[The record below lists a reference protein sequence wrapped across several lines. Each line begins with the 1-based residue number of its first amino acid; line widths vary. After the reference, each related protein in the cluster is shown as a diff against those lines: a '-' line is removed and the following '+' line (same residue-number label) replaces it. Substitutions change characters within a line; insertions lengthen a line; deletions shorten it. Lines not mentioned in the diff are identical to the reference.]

1 MHVAGFNF
9 SVLNNAFLVHKGYK
23 MKNKFYSK
31 KDVDHHENRQR
42 YEEFKIELESA
53 YPDSKR
59 KC

>member
-1 MHVAGFNF
+1 MHVAGINF

-23 MKNKFYSK
+23 MKNKFYSQ

-42 YEEFKIELESA
+42 YEEFKKILESS